1 MCLTA
6 ECGDDKIILAKLA
19 KSNKRRRDPV
29 TTVNMFEAK
38 TNLSR
43 YVTSVENGTEPF
55 VVISRGGKPVAK
67 IVPYRNE
74 TTGRIGLAE
83 GAVPYLTSLDEFNS
97 IPCEDDFSGNG
108 GLL

>member
-1 MCLTA
+1 M
-6 ECGDDKIILAKLA
+6 
-19 KSNKRRRDPV
+19 

-38 TNLSR
+38 TNLSK

-67 IVPYRNE
+67 IVPYRSE
-74 TTGRIGLAE
+74 TAGRIGLAE
-83 GAVPYLTSLDEFNS
+83 GAVPYLASLEKFNS
-97 IPCEDDFSGNG
+97 IAYEDDFSGKG

>member
-1 MCLTA
+1 MTM
-6 ECGDDKIILAKLA
+6 
-19 KSNKRRRDPV
+19 
-29 TTVNMFEAK
+29 VNMFEAK
-38 TNLSR
+38 TNLSK

-67 IVPYRNE
+67 IVPYSCDITE
-74 TTGRIGLAE
+74 RIGLAE
-83 GAVPYLTSLDEFNS
+83 GAVPYLTSLEEFNS

>member
-1 MCLTA
+1 M
-6 ECGDDKIILAKLA
+6 
-19 KSNKRRRDPV
+19 

-43 YVTSVENGTEPF
+43 YVASVENGAEPF

-67 IVPYRNE
+67 IVPYRSE

-83 GAVPYLTSLDEFNS
+83 GAVPYLSSLDLMQKQNRKDASKLNFPQITCFVCRPSGKKSSCSMANS
-97 IPCEDDFSGNG
+97 
-108 GLL
+108 